1 MKAKN
6 DILPTAAIA
15 LDSLWED
22 DIFNDININ
31 RSSDRSGGQ
40 AECGGRFPCP
50 GEAPSI
56 RGVPPLCAI
65 KASPGAPRC
74 NNPERLERLRMQIAN
89 GTYLTDD
96 IIEETANKFLSQEI
110 LSYEHDDI

>member
-6 DILPTAAIA
+6 DILPTATIA
-15 LDSLWED
+15 VDTHWED
-22 DIFNDININ
+22 DIFNDIYIN
-31 RSSDRSGGQ
+31 RFLDRSGGQ

-56 RGVPPLCAI
+56 RGVPPLCVI
-65 KASPGAPRC
+65 KASPGAPRR
-74 NNPERLERLRMQIAN
+74 NNKEKLEQLRIQIAN

-96 IIEETANKFLSQEI
+96 IIEQTANKFLSQEI
-110 LSYEHDDI
+110 LSNEHDDI